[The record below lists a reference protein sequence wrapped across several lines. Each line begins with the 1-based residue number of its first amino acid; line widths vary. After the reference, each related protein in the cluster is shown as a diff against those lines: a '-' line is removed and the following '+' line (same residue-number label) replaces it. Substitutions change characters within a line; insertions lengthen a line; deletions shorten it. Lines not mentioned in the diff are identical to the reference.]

1 MNYSIGQKVETEE
14 RRRLMGEEFQ
24 GRDGSKVALWF
35 VLKVQPMKE
44 FEVEM
49 WLGQQEG
56 VLEAWLP
63 TNKAWRNQARGHR
76 RKVQYRQ
83 KIAPGYVFACVERRI
98 AWDLLQRRSNGKVL
112 GVVGYNGRPLPV
124 PEEQM
129 RAMKKLPKIVQKI
142 YAEAQSVKLVR
153 PGDKAR
159 ILDDGPMCDWVVDV
173 TEVNGGIAKI
183 LVPLLGEREAQISM
197 EQLERIQE

>member
-1 MNYSIGQKVETEE
+1 MTYEIGQKVETEE
-14 RRRLMGEEFQ
+14 RRKLMGEEFQ
-24 GRDGSKVALWF
+24 DWDGSKVALWF

-44 FEVEM
+44 FEVEK

-63 TNKAWRNQARGHR
+63 TNKAWRNPARGHR

-129 RAMKKLPKIVQKI
+129 RAMKKLPKMVQKI
-142 YAEAQSVKLVR
+142 YADAQAAKAIR
-153 PGDKAR
+153 PGDKVR

-183 LVPLLGEREAQISM
+183 FVPLLGGRLAEVGVSSVSRTA
-197 EQLERIQE
+197 